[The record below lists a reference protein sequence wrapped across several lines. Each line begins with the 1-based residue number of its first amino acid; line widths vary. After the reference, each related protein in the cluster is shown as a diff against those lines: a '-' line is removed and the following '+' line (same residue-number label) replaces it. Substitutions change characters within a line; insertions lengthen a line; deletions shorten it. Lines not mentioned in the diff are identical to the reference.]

1 LEEWGTRMS
10 SKKKVEAPLRPALI
24 IELFYNTE
32 SEIRVFDEAEEAL
45 AALQAG
51 EIQVPSDRLGFIRID
66 ERKLTK
72 WQVQSCF
79 KPLPLSQSEVESLY
93 EANEWDGWFEY
104 AFDTDWTELNLKP
117 TNAVLDTGESYSLP
131 IFAYELDG
139 DLVPVYFKAQDSY
152 DDNDGILEQM
162 RTPASY
168 SWSSDGGGAPIS
180 WYGGSTLTLVHPNLY
195 LVSTFGDSYD
205 EPIFLKGT
213 SDTEGIVKAIWDWE
227 SKDDC
232 EAGIALALLQPLES
246 AFPGED
252 LKPVVELWNDV
263 SEMLEAAL
271 NLTVDEKSQLAA
283 KFLERHGDFYLL
295 SEFCSNP
302 NFEYRSSLLEMF
314 RSASESGIVQ
324 FGGSNGL
331 KYDIQNWE
339 DLMESPK
346 GESE

>member
-1 LEEWGTRMS
+1 MS
-10 SKKKVEAPLRPALI
+10 SKKGKALIKPALTVGLYRGD
-24 IELFYNTE
+24 EMTWLKYET
-32 SEIRVFDEAEEAL
+32 SEDAIEAL
-45 AALQAG
+45 KSDKL
-51 EIQVPSDRLGFIRID
+51 EIPYGTLGYFYL
-66 ERKLTK
+66 EESKLSK
-72 WQVQSCF
+72 WQFQEHFRPTVITAEQAE
-79 KPLPLSQSEVESLY
+79 KLY
-93 EANEWDGWFEY
+93 ELHEMECVFAYALRADWDSLGIE
-104 AFDTDWTELNLKP
+104 P
-117 TNAVLDTGESYSLP
+117 TNAVLAVRERKYQP
-131 IFAYELDG
+131 IFSFVIDG
-139 DLVPVYFKAQDSY
+139 NRVPLFFKAEDSY

-195 LVSTFGDSYD
+195 LVTTFGDSYD
-205 EPIFLKGT
+205 EPVFLKGT

-295 SEFCSNP
+295 CEFCSNP